1 MSKPFIHPER
11 DLRRKEVCGH
21 EIAALLNPRLAV
33 LVSCCDQTGKPNIL
47 SVAWHSPLSH
57 EPPLVGIAIHHRR
70 YSHDLIQAEHEFV
83 VNVVG
88 MAFEGAVQICGSYS
102 GASIDKAK
110 LAGLSFSP
118 ARTVRPPYLSSALG
132 HLECRVWGEVPA
144 GDHTLFIGQVLFAE
158 ALEACFDTCWDPPNA
173 DVLLCLQ
180 RDRLVTMSGGKA
192 LPQGSGSAEE
202 SANRDLKELIC
213 QP

>member
-1 MSKPFIHPER
+1 MSRLVLQPDR
-11 DLRRKEVCGH
+11 DLRRKEICGS

-33 LVSCCDQTGKPNIL
+33 LVSCCDLTGKPNIL

-57 EPPLVGIAIHHRR
+57 KPPLVGIAIHPRR
-70 YSHDLIQAEHEFV
+70 YSHDLIRAGQEFI

-88 MAFEGAVQICGSYS
+88 MAFEDAVQICGSYS
-102 GASIDKAK
+102 GASTDKAK

-118 ARTVRPPYLSSALG
+118 ARTVRPPYLTNALG
-132 HLECRVWGEVPA
+132 HLECRVWGEVPV
-144 GDHTLFIGQVLFAE
+144 GDHTLFIGQVQFAE
-158 ALEACFDTCWDPPNA
+158 ALEACFDACWDPSKA

-180 RDRLVTMSGGKA
+180 RDRLVTLGGGKS
-192 LPQGSGSAEE
+192 LPQGSGSAAED
-202 SANRDLKELIC
+202 ATWDLEELIC